1 MRRRSLLQKL
11 GASIGGAGLFTGPA
25 VAETDSPES
34 GRKQTPVGVEDNSPS
49 REYDPTHANWNND
62 ASIVRF
68 HNRLQNLSEDRQRT
82 IVNFLSIEQEVALAN
97 AQEDNLSY
105 VRRWTG
111 EADESSRNLDTNPG
125 KDAMIPTSYKESIVG
140 HSAGIPG
147 LRDKLYTF
155 EHTIEWSFDKTGYKN
170 NESSHKGRVHHDD
183 WKGVGFNGKSY
194 LELASYF

>member
-1 MRRRSLLQKL
+1 
-11 GASIGGAGLFTGPA
+11 
-25 VAETDSPES
+25 
-34 GRKQTPVGVEDNSPS
+34 
-49 REYDPTHANWNND
+49 
-62 ASIVRF
+62 
-68 HNRLQNLSEDRQRT
+68 
-82 IVNFLSIEQEVALAN
+82 LSIEQEVALAN

-125 KDAMIPTSYKESIVG
+125 KDAMIPTSYKESIMG